1 METKSNPFSIRSFT
15 VQEVHSADALHPSK
29 EYESLMEEFK
39 KQYKQVL
46 EQREEILKAFVAK
59 YGCEPDEIVQV
70 HQWKEGSS
78 RWYVEKKSKSEP
90 VAPYIP

>member
-1 METKSNPFSIRSFT
+1 MWQAILMETRSNPFSVRELPKS
-15 VQEVHSADALHPSK
+15 DALPASK
-29 EYESLMEEFK
+29 EFESLMEEFK

-70 HQWKEGSS
+70 HQWKDGAS
-78 RWYVEKKSKSEP
+78 RWYVEKKTKPEP
-90 VAPYIP
+90 T